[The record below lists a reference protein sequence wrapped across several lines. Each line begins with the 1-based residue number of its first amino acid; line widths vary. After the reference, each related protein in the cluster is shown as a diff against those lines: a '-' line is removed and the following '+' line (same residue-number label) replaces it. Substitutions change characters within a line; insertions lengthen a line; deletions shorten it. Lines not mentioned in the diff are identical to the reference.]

1 MTHSCCYALSIHS
14 FFRKHTLHFARYVTL
29 PAHSLHVP
37 ADLAAQ
43 LMEADLFAAGAP
55 AQIVLASTSMHND
68 LVEIIVVAMRG
79 IRVRGRL
86 DVRTTNKV
94 MRCVCGE
101 AVLRYRQHQIQR
113 TASLLLRP
121 LGHFVWI
128 LSDVLGP

>member
-1 MTHSCCYALSIHS
+1 M
-14 FFRKHTLHFARYVTL
+14 
-29 PAHSLHVP
+29 HVP